1 MLEMVWESCERRGC
15 YLEMKSGLAMHFVMS
30 TPDILGPMA
39 RDLPKMPGFEKE
51 GDCFLPAKRQSEF

>member
-1 MLEMVWESCERRGC
+1 
-15 YLEMKSGLAMHFVMS
+15 MKSGLAMRFVMS